1 MEMGNLRDLPELHQ
15 GCQVSFPGSRGK
27 VGFLS
32 RRCRGKGPHLTLR
45 GKSPGFSRLAAGNLE
60 FLSSCDGDL
69 RDPLVFPQESQVSIR
84 VARGLLGFLS
94 SQCRGIRPHLKLRPE
109 PQVSSSVLT
118 WLSGFLWSFNRE
130 VKPCLM
136 WTHGTPLPSQGV
148 KEVSSFLSSGHRVLG
163 LFLQFATGL
172 SHLPS
177 CFELILGVP
186 VKSVQGNQAY
196 LEWKEKSGSSR
207 IEA

>member
-1 MEMGNLRDLPELHQ
+1 MGNL
-15 GCQVSFPGSRGK
+15 
-27 VGFLS
+27 GFLS
-32 RRCRGKGPHLTLR
+32 
-45 GKSPGFSRLAAGNLE
+45 SYN
-60 FLSSCDGDL
+60 GDL
-69 RDPLVFPQESQVSIR
+69 RDPLVLPQESEVSIP
-84 VARGLLGFLS
+84 VASGLLGFLS
-94 SQCRGIRPHLKLRPE
+94 SLCRGIVPHLELRME
-109 PQVSSSVLT
+109 PQGSSPVLT
-118 WLSGFLWSFNRE
+118 WISGFLWSFNRE

-177 CFELILGVP
+177 CVELILGVP

-196 LEWKEKSGSSR
+196 LVWMGKSGSFRNEVQLPGMRSSFKVR
-207 IEA
+207 LAPS